1 MSFNGERCTSKA
13 HLYASSVSLEGVD
26 DGHLCLEKW
35 GAKEGVLVD
44 VEESLSID
52 VLVRDWDQPFELT
65 FLRSRLAL
73 LICVVKKPPAGLQRR
88 TSAASADNR
97 LPGTWRARRLQTRW
111 NYESDGESGEI
122 KDDFGSQ
129 RNCRELADRKVDIDM
144 SSMWYCRIRAEFRE
158 SLRAR
163 LTRRKRTFPALGNV
177 KTRQRLLEVVTIS
190 VQTTAATIN
199 TDKQQSLLEPNT
211 VLYSK
216 LVVLALI
223 ESQ

>member
-1 MSFNGERCTSKA
+1 MSFNGVRCTSEA

-35 GAKEGVLVD
+35 VAKEQGVLVD
-44 VEESLSID
+44 VGEESLSRD

-97 LPGTWRARRLQTRW
+97 LPGTWRAKRLQTRW

-122 KDDFGSQ
+122 KDNFGSQ
-129 RNCRELADRKVDIDM
+129 RNCRELADKPADRKVDIDM
-144 SSMWYCRIRAEFRE
+144 SSMW
-158 SLRAR
+158 
-163 LTRRKRTFPALGNV
+163 
-177 KTRQRLLEVVTIS
+177 
-190 VQTTAATIN
+190 
-199 TDKQQSLLEPNT
+199 
-211 VLYSK
+211 
-216 LVVLALI
+216 
-223 ESQ
+223 